1 VKDVYISLGYDA
13 NEFENDTVSIYSL
26 GSPSYDTK
34 ADPGELNHRE
44 LNVRWIH
51 RMPND
56 IIKAVDEKDDINYTI
71 TWYKYR
77 LGAYSYT
84 PQSGADWIP
93 LSE

>member
-1 VKDVYISLGYDA
+1 
-13 NEFENDTVSIYSL
+13 
-26 GSPSYDTK
+26 
-34 ADPGELNHRE
+34 
-44 LNVRWIH
+44 
-51 RMPND
+51 MPND

-84 PQSGADWIP
+84 PQSGADWTP